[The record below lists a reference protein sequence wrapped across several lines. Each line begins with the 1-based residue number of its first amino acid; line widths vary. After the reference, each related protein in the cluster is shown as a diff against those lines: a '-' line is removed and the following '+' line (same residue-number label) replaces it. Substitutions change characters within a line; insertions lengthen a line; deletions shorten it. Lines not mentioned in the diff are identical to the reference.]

1 MSEPTSSPASTGRRS
16 SARRWLTLVA
26 PMVLVAVAAVVLV
39 VAVSGHPRTGHEYR
53 VEVPA
58 GTAAR
63 IDRGESVELIPADL
77 HLGVN
82 DTLVVAN
89 LDERAHVVGP
99 FSVRAGE
106 TVSHTFSKA
115 GVFQGQCTIHPGGAI
130 TITVA

>member
-1 MSEPTSSPASTGRRS
+1 VSEPTPTPGSTARRS
-16 SARRWLTLVA
+16 RARRWLTLVA
-26 PMVLVAVAAVVLV
+26 PLVLVAVAAVVVV
-39 VAVSGHPRTGHEYR
+39 VAVSGHPRAGQEYR

-58 GTAAR
+58 GTGAR
-63 IDRGESVELIPADL
+63 IDHGESVELIPADL

-89 LDERAHVVGP
+89 LDDRAHVVGP

-115 GVFQGQCTIHPGGAI
+115 GVYQGQCTIHPGGAI